1 MPSRLYIPLA
11 TVAFALMF
19 SPNVSTARVQEKSLT
34 VDQRQIVET
43 VSAIFVA
50 ARADDA
56 TMANDLETLI
66 ERADAC

>member
-1 MPSRLYIPLA
+1 MSSRLYIPLA

-19 SPNVSTARVQEKSLT
+19 SANVSTARVQEKSLT
-34 VDQRQIVET
+34 VDQRQIVDT
-43 VSAIFVA
+43 ASAIFVA